1 MLKLDGTLALL
12 VEFNIPITR
21 QNYLD
26 LAFAGT
32 PPAELDGEMIEE
44 LRESGVSQIV
54 ADNSTTE
61 N

>member
-1 MLKLDGTLALL
+1 MLKLDGTLRLML
-12 VEFNIPITR
+12 EFNIPITR

-26 LAFAGT
+26 LAFAGN
-32 PPAELDGEMIEE
+32 PPEQPEDDLLEY
-44 LRESGVSQIV
+44 LREIGVGNIV